1 MDKSIKG
8 ITIQLG
14 ADTSKL
20 GNALKDV
27 TEKSTKLTQEL
38 KQVEKGLKFS
48 PGNAEL
54 LAQKQQLLSE
64 QVGNTTEK
72 LNRLKAAQEQVNQKF
87 SQGKIS
93 AEQYRAFNREVVAT
107 ENHLNSLK
115 GRLAATE
122 SEQENIA
129 KSTRQLETLFRAT
142 GTSIDNFASALGS
155 KLTNAIK
162 NGTASAK
169 QLDEAISRIGT
180 EALGTNADVER
191 MRRALSS
198 IDSGNSLRNVERDL
212 RGISREAQRASREVR
227 EMDVGLENIAGGL
240 VAGAGAQSVI
250 EKAMDVSMLKTKIDV
265 SFNVPPEA
273 KKSIEEAIRGIEA
286 YGVDGEAAL
295 EGVRRQWA
303 LNKNVSNEAN
313 AEIVKSAAVISNS
326 YAGIDF
332 TELIQETNEIA
343 SELGISQEG
352 AMGLTDAL
360 LKVGF
365 PPEQLDIIAEYGQQ
379 LTRAGYNAEE
389 VQAIMEA
396 GVETGTWNIDN
407 LLDGLKEGRIKA
419 AEFGQGVDKAM
430 TEAIE
435 GTSIS
440 AEQLGKWGKS
450 VAKGGKE
457 GSAAMTEIAK
467 ALVKI
472 EDETKRNEIGV
483 KLFGTMYEDQG
494 QNITNTLIEASNKT
508 IDFKKNQDNLNESI
522 KKMDDNPAIKFK
534 KAMAD
539 LTTALE
545 PALSVVADVIGAFAS
560 WVSKNPELAAT
571 LAAIA
576 TVIGIISGAILALAP
591 IVVTLT
597 QLFGLG
603 ALAASGVALIIPIVI
618 AAIVAMAYAIYK
630 NWDAISKKAKEI
642 WEGISKFFSD
652 LWKGIKRDASKK
664 WAEFTKEVSKIW
676 GGIAKLASKIWGKIA
691 KTTMGVWKDISSFFK
706 KTWGGITSFFESS
719 LKKLTKLFEKGW
731 TNVSKTFKSIWKGIE
746 SFIKPLVKGIV
757 DFYVSNYTKL
767 LNTTKKIFSG
777 ISKVI
782 KEIWG
787 FIAQYLKG
795 LWTALLYFVTPIF
808 ESIKSA
814 IVNTWNKVKETTNL
828 IWNGIKTYLLELWNS
843 IVGFVVPIYEKI
855 KNTIVGAWTWIEEK
869 SVEIWTAI
877 KTYLLELWNSIVEFV
892 VPIYDSIK
900 NTIVNAWTW
909 VKDKSVEIWNGIT
922 EFLSKVWNGIV
933 KFAVP
938 IYEAIKNTIVDA
950 WNWISTKSSEIWNGV
965 TSTLSDIWTGIKS
978 TASDLWEGLKNVIM
992 TPVNAIVDAV
1002 PKAFESMKKGA
1013 LDAWEGLKS
1022 GIKTIING
1030 IISLINKF
1038 IDGFNT
1044 PADVLNKIPDV
1055 DMPKIPHVPMLAT
1068 GGNVTG
1074 DGQFIVG
1081 ERGAELV
1088 TKMGSSVKVTPLSNT
1103 EKSLGITGQF
1113 SQALSEM
1120 GNTLYS
1126 ALGRM
1131 AGTPTMGVPNQ
1142 SKMIQGMSQ
1151 QSMGDKQ
1158 PVQLVIDGFVLG
1170 EVLLPVIDGM
1180 QVSKMQTEL
1189 YVNGVRR

>member
-20 GNALKDV
+20 GSALKDV
-27 TEKSTKLTQEL
+27 TDKSTKLTQEL

-64 QVGNTTEK
+64 QVSNTTEK
-72 LNRLKAAQEQVNQKF
+72 LDRLKTAQEQVNQKF
-87 SQGKIS
+87 AQGKIS
-93 AEQYRAFNREVVAT
+93 AEQYRAFNREVIAT

-115 GRLAATE
+115 GKLAATE

-180 EALGTNADVER
+180 EALGTNADLER

-212 RGISREAQRASREVR
+212 RGISQEAQRASREVR

-250 EKAMDVSMLKTKIDV
+250 EKAMDVSMLRTKIDV

-273 KKSIEEAIRGIEA
+273 KKSIEEAVRGIEA

-303 LNKNVSNEAN
+303 LNKDVSNEAN

-343 SELGISQEG
+343 AGIGVTNEQ
-352 AMGLTDAL
+352 AIALTNSL
-360 LKVGF
+360 LKAGF
-365 PPEQLDIIAEYGQQ
+365 PPEQLDTIAEYGMQ
-379 LTRAGYNAEE
+379 
-389 VQAIMEA
+389 MHEA
-396 GVETGTWNIDN
+396 GFSAKEIQHIFEQGINTKTWNIDN
-407 LLDGLKEGRIKA
+407 LNDGVKEGRLNLKGFSQ
-419 AEFGQGVDKAM
+419 EVPKAM
-430 TEAIE
+430 TELLE
-435 GTSIS
+435 GTDVS
-440 AEQLGKWGKS
+440 AEKMKEWGTAVVSGGEAGSKAMSEVAQWIDSIKDKSLQDAISMEIFKTKW
-450 VAKGGKE
+450 
-457 GSAAMTEIAK
+457 
-467 ALVKI
+467 
-472 EDETKRNEIGV
+472 
-483 KLFGTMYEDQG
+483 EDQG
-494 QNITNTLIEASNKT
+494 QNMLAVYRGLDQAQDKT
-508 IDFKKNQDNLNESI
+508 KQNQDQLNDSI

-534 KAMAD
+534 KAMVD

-576 TVIGIISGAILALAP
+576 TVIGIVSGAILALAP

-603 ALAASGVALIIPIVI
+603 ALTASGIALVIPIVI
-618 AAIVAMAYAIYK
+618 AAVAAMAYAIYK
-630 NWDAISKKAKEI
+630 NWDAISKKTKEI
-642 WEGISKFFSD
+642 WDGIAKFFSD
-652 LWKGIKRDASKK
+652 LWKEIKRDASKK
-664 WAEFTKEVSKIW
+664 WGDFTKELSKIW

-691 KTTMGVWKDISSFFK
+691 KTTMGVWKDITSFFK
-706 KTWGGITSFFESS
+706 KTWGGIMSFFESS
-719 LKKLTKLFEKGW
+719 LKKITKLFEKGW

-767 LNTTKKIFSG
+767 LNTTKKIFGG

-782 KEIWG
+782 KEIWD

-808 ESIKSA
+808 ESIKGA

-843 IVGFVVPIYEKI
+843 IVSFVVPIYENI
-855 KNTIVGAWTWIEEK
+855 KNTIVGAWTWVHDK

-922 EFLSKVWNGIV
+922 EFLSKIWNGIV
-933 KFAVP
+933 EFAVP

-950 WNWISTKSSEIWNGV
+950 WNWISTKSVEIWNGV
-965 TSTLSDIWTGIKS
+965 TSTLSDIWSGIKS
-978 TASDLWEGLKNVIM
+978 TASDLWEGLKSVIM
-992 TPVNAIVDAV
+992 TPINAIIDAV

-1022 GIKTIING
+1022 GIKFIING
-1030 IISLINKF
+1030 IIALINKF

-1088 TKMGSSVKVTPLSNT
+1088 SKRGSSVKVTPLSKG
-1103 EKSLGITGQF
+1103 EKAMGITGQL
-1113 SQALSEM
+1113 QQVVRDM
-1120 GNTLYS
+1120 GSTLYAS
-1126 ALGRM
+1126 ISRM
-1131 AGTPTMGVPNQ
+1131 SNQ
-1142 SKMIQGMSQ
+1142 STAGGYSNPIAPQGMTHQ
-1151 QSMGDKQ
+1151 MVADRQ
-1158 PVQLVIDGFVLG
+1158 PVQLVIDGYVLG
-1170 EVLLPVIDGM
+1170 EALLPIVDVM
-1180 QVSKMQTEL
+1180 QAGKMQTEL
-1189 YVNGVRR
+1189 YINGVRR